1 MKNITLIVFAFVFTL
16 LGLAGVSILGACGQ
30 MGSLQPAAGQRLPV
44 RPLLASTT
52 PTAEQL
58 LTPPTNARPARVDE
72 LIRRSEPRKPDRFDL
87 PPPDGG
93 AAPVLPDAG
102 APASSDQTGVSTPK

>member
-1 MKNITLIVFAFVFTL
+1 MKRFVLFGAFFV
-16 LGLAGVSILGACGQ
+16 GACGQ
-30 MGSLQPAAGQRLPV
+30 MAPLQPAPGQRLPV
-44 RPLLASTT
+44 KPLLANAT

-72 LIRRSEPRKPDRFDL
+72 LIKRSEPRKPDRFDL

-93 AAPVLPDAG
+93 AAPTLPEAG
-102 APASSDQTGVSTPK
+102 APTGSEPTGAPQ

>member
-1 MKNITLIVFAFVFTL
+1 MKRIVLFGL
-16 LGLAGVSILGACGQ
+16 CCLAGCGQ
-30 MGSLQPAAGQRLPV
+30 MAPLQPAPGQRLPV
-44 RPLLASTT
+44 KPLLANAT

-72 LIRRSEPRKPDRFDL
+72 LIKRSLPRKADRFDL

-93 AAPVLPDAG
+93 AAPVLPEG
-102 APASSDQTGVSTPK
+102 EQPASSDQTGVSTPQ

>member
-1 MKNITLIVFAFVFTL
+1 MKRIVLFGL
-16 LGLAGVSILGACGQ
+16 CCLGGCGQ
-30 MGSLQPAAGQRLPV
+30 MAPLQPAPGQSLPV
-44 RPLLASTT
+44 RPLLASAT

-72 LIRRSEPRKPDRFDL
+72 LIKRSEPRKLDRFDL

-93 AAPVLPDAG
+93 AAPGLAEPEM
-102 APASSDQTGVSTPK
+102 PTSSEQTGVSTPQ